1 MKIALAQLNYRIGD
15 FELNTSKM
23 YEAITEAKSQGAD
36 LVVFSELSVCG
47 YPPDDLLDYEWFVE
61 KCEQSMEAIAQSC
74 QGIAAVVG
82 GVMRNRDKGRGLFN
96 VSCFLQNGRIEHV
109 VRKTLL
115 PTYDVFSESRYFE
128 PADACQIF
136 EFKGV
141 KIGIAICEDIWD
153 VYNEFLYEKSPL
165 QHLKNEGAQ
174 LIIHPSASPFNVGKI
189 RMRDK
194 VFSGN
199 IERFGLPIVYVNQV
213 GANAD
218 LIFDGDSQVINA
230 DGKTVKQ
237 LPLFEEK
244 VDYITF
250 GKNDFLGV
258 PVHFSEPEETALM
271 HDAIVYGIRDYCK
284 KSGFRKIILGSSGGI
299 DSALVQALACKAVGP
314 ENVLALLMPSPYSS
328 EGSVN
333 DAKQLSINLGND
345 FRIVPISDIFSTY
358 LNTLQPAFE
367 KLPQDITEEN
377 LQARIRANL
386 LMAMSN
392 KMGYLLLN
400 TSNKSEMSVG
410 YSTLYGDMCGGLSP
424 IGDVWKTKVYGLAR
438 YINRDNEIIPN
449 AILTKAPSAEL
460 RPGQK
465 DTDSLPEYAI
475 LDEILHWYVEE
486 RRSREEIKAQ
496 GYDSAMVDKIINMV
510 NRAEYKRFQS
520 PPILRVT
527 SKAFGRGRQMP
538 LVAFHG

>member
-36 LVVFSELSVCG
+36 LVVFSELSVSG
-47 YPPDDLLDYEWFVE
+47 YPPGDLLDYEWFVE
-61 KCEQSMEAIAQSC
+61 KCEQSMDAIAQSC
-74 QGIAAVVG
+74 QGIAAIVG

-96 VSCFLQNGRIEHV
+96 VSCFLQNGRIEHI

-165 QHLKNEGAQ
+165 QYLKNEGAQ

-194 VFSGN
+194 VFAGN

-213 GANAD
+213 GAHAD

-230 DGKTVKQ
+230 EGKTVKQ

-244 VDYITF
+244 VEYITF
-250 GKNDFLGV
+250 GKNDFLGI
-258 PVHFSEPEETALM
+258 PVHSSEPEETALM
-271 HDAIVYGIRDYCK
+271 QDAIVYGIKDYCRKTGFK
-284 KSGFRKIILGSSGGI
+284 KVILGSSGGI
-299 DSALVQALACKAVGP
+299 DSALVQALACKALGS
-314 ENVLALLMPSPYSS
+314 ENVLALLMPSPFSS

-333 DAKQLSINLGND
+333 DAKQLSINLAND
-345 FRIVPISDIFSTY
+345 FRVVPINDIFSTY
-358 LNTLQPAFE
+358 LNTLEPAFE
-367 KLPQDITEEN
+367 KLPQNITEEN
-377 LQARIRANL
+377 LQTRIRANL

-392 KMGYLLLN
+392 NMGYLLLN

-424 IGDVWKTKVYGLAR
+424 IGDVWKTKVYALAK
-438 YINRDNEIIPN
+438 YMNRKNEIIPN

-510 NRAEYKRFQS
+510 NKAEYKRFQS
-520 PPILRVT
+520 PPVLRIT

>member
-36 LVVFSELSVCG
+36 LVVFSELSVSG
-47 YPPDDLLDYEWFVE
+47 YPPGDLLDYEWFVE
-61 KCEQSMEAIAQSC
+61 KCEQSMDAIAQSC
-74 QGIAAVVG
+74 QGIAAIVG

-96 VSCFLQNGRIEHV
+96 VSCFLQNGRIEHI

-165 QHLKNEGAQ
+165 QYLKNEGAQ

-194 VFSGN
+194 VFAGN

-213 GANAD
+213 GAHAD

-230 DGKTVKQ
+230 EGKTVKQ

-244 VDYITF
+244 VEYITF
-250 GKNDFLGV
+250 GKNDFLGI
-258 PVHFSEPEETALM
+258 PVHSSEPEETALM
-271 HDAIVYGIRDYCK
+271 QDAIVYGIKDYCRKTGFK
-284 KSGFRKIILGSSGGI
+284 KVILGSSGGI
-299 DSALVQALACKAVGP
+299 DSALVQALACKALGS
-314 ENVLALLMPSPYSS
+314 ENVLALLMPSPFSS

-333 DAKQLSINLGND
+333 DAKQLSINLAND
-345 FRIVPISDIFSTY
+345 FRVVPINDIFSTY
-358 LNTLQPAFE
+358 LNTLEPTFE
-367 KLPQDITEEN
+367 KLPQNITEEN
-377 LQARIRANL
+377 LQTRIRANL

-392 KMGYLLLN
+392 NMGYLLLN

-424 IGDVWKTKVYGLAR
+424 IGDVWKTKVYALAK
-438 YINRDNEIIPN
+438 YMNRKNEIIPN

-510 NRAEYKRFQS
+510 NKAEYKRFQS
-520 PPILRVT
+520 PPVLRIT

>member
-1 MKIALAQLNYRIGD
+1 VKIALAQLNYRIGD

-36 LVVFSELSVCG
+36 LVVFSELSVSG
-47 YPPDDLLDYEWFVE
+47 YPPGDLLDYEWFVE
-61 KCEQSMEAIAQSC
+61 KCEQSMDAIAQSC
-74 QGIAAVVG
+74 QGIAAIVG

-96 VSCFLQNGRIEHV
+96 VSCFLQNGRIEHI

-165 QHLKNEGAQ
+165 QYLKNEGAQ

-194 VFSGN
+194 VFAGN

-213 GANAD
+213 GAHAD

-230 DGKTVKQ
+230 EGRTVKQ

-244 VDYITF
+244 VEYITF
-250 GKNDFLGV
+250 GKNDFLGI
-258 PVHFSEPEETALM
+258 PVHSSEPEETALM
-271 HDAIVYGIRDYCK
+271 QDAIVYGIKDYCRKTGFK
-284 KSGFRKIILGSSGGI
+284 KVILGSSGGI
-299 DSALVQALACKAVGP
+299 DSALVQALACKALGS
-314 ENVLALLMPSPYSS
+314 ENVLALLMPSPFSS

-333 DAKQLSINLGND
+333 DAKQLSINLAND
-345 FRIVPISDIFSTY
+345 FRVVPINDIFSTY
-358 LNTLQPAFE
+358 LNTLEPTFE
-367 KLPQDITEEN
+367 KLPQNITEEN
-377 LQARIRANL
+377 LQTRIRANL

-392 KMGYLLLN
+392 NMGYLLLN

-424 IGDVWKTKVYGLAR
+424 IGDVWKTKVYALAK
-438 YINRDNEIIPN
+438 YMNRKNEIIPN

-510 NRAEYKRFQS
+510 NKAEYKRFQS
-520 PPILRVT
+520 PPVLRIT

>member
-1 MKIALAQLNYRIGD
+1 
-15 FELNTSKM
+15 
-23 YEAITEAKSQGAD
+23 
-36 LVVFSELSVCG
+36 
-47 YPPDDLLDYEWFVE
+47 
-61 KCEQSMEAIAQSC
+61 
-74 QGIAAVVG
+74 
-82 GVMRNRDKGRGLFN
+82 
-96 VSCFLQNGRIEHV
+96 
-109 VRKTLL
+109 
-115 PTYDVFSESRYFE
+115 
-128 PADACQIF
+128 
-136 EFKGV
+136 
-141 KIGIAICEDIWD
+141 

-165 QHLKNEGAQ
+165 QSLKNAGAQ

-194 VFSGN
+194 VFAGN

-213 GANAD
+213 GAHAD

-230 DGKTVKQ
+230 EGKTVKQ

-244 VDYITF
+244 VEYITF

-271 HDAIVYGIRDYCK
+271 HDAIVYGIRDYCRKTGFK
-284 KSGFRKIILGSSGGI
+284 KVILGSSGGI
-299 DSALVQALACKAVGP
+299 DSALVQALASKAVGP

-333 DAKQLSINLGND
+333 DAKQLSINLGNNC
-345 FRIVPISDIFSTY
+345 RIVPISDIFSTY

-367 KLPQDITEEN
+367 KMPQDITEEN

-392 KMGYLLLN
+392 KMGHLLLN

-424 IGDVWKTKVYGLAR
+424 IGDVWKTKVYSLSK
-438 YINRDNEIIPN
+438 YINRENEIIPS
-449 AILTKAPSAEL
+449 AILNKAPSAEL

-465 DTDSLPEYAI
+465 DTDSLPDYSI
-475 LDEILHWYVEE
+475 LDEILHWYIEE
-486 RRSREEIKAQ
+486 RRSRDEIKAQ

-510 NRAEYKRFQS
+510 NRAEYKRFQA

>member
-36 LVVFSELSVCG
+36 LVVFSELSVSG
-47 YPPDDLLDYEWFVE
+47 YPPGDLLDYEWFVE
-61 KCEQSMEAIAQSC
+61 KCEQSMDAIAQSC
-74 QGIAAVVG
+74 QGIAAIVG

-96 VSCFLQNGRIEHV
+96 VSCFLQNGRIEHI

-165 QHLKNEGAQ
+165 QYLKNEGAQ

-194 VFSGN
+194 VFAGN

-213 GANAD
+213 GAHAD

-230 DGKTVKQ
+230 EGKTVKQ

-244 VDYITF
+244 VEYITF
-250 GKNDFLGV
+250 GKNDFLGI
-258 PVHFSEPEETALM
+258 PVNSSEPEETALM
-271 HDAIVYGIRDYCK
+271 QDAIVYGIKDYCRKTGFK
-284 KSGFRKIILGSSGGI
+284 KVILGSSGGI
-299 DSALVQALACKAVGP
+299 DSALVQALACKALGS
-314 ENVLALLMPSPYSS
+314 ENVLALLMPSPFSS
-328 EGSVN
+328 EGSIN
-333 DAKQLSINLGND
+333 DAKQLSINLAND
-345 FRIVPISDIFSTY
+345 FRVVPINDIFSTY
-358 LNTLQPAFE
+358 LNTLEPAFE
-367 KLPQDITEEN
+367 KLPQNITEEN
-377 LQARIRANL
+377 LQTRIRANL

-392 KMGYLLLN
+392 NMGYLLLN

-424 IGDVWKTKVYGLAR
+424 IGDVWKTKVYALAK
-438 YINRDNEIIPN
+438 YMNRKNEIIPN

-510 NRAEYKRFQS
+510 NKAEYKRFQS
-520 PPILRVT
+520 PPVLRIT

>member
-1 MKIALAQLNYRIGD
+1 
-15 FELNTSKM
+15 
-23 YEAITEAKSQGAD
+23 
-36 LVVFSELSVCG
+36 
-47 YPPDDLLDYEWFVE
+47 
-61 KCEQSMEAIAQSC
+61 
-74 QGIAAVVG
+74 
-82 GVMRNRDKGRGLFN
+82 
-96 VSCFLQNGRIEHV
+96 
-109 VRKTLL
+109 
-115 PTYDVFSESRYFE
+115 
-128 PADACQIF
+128 
-136 EFKGV
+136 
-141 KIGIAICEDIWD
+141 
-153 VYNEFLYEKSPL
+153 
-165 QHLKNEGAQ
+165 
-174 LIIHPSASPFNVGKI
+174 
-189 RMRDK
+189 
-194 VFSGN
+194 
-199 IERFGLPIVYVNQV
+199 V

-230 DGKTVKQ
+230 EGKTVKQ

-244 VDYITF
+244 VEYITF

-271 HDAIVYGIRDYCK
+271 HDAIVYGIRDYCRK
-284 KSGFRKIILGSSGGI
+284 TGFKKIILGASGGI
-299 DSALVQALACKAVGP
+299 DSALVQALACKALGP
-314 ENVLALLMPSPYSS
+314 ENVMALLMPSPYSS

-333 DAKQLSINLGND
+333 DATQLSINLGNEYK
-345 FRIVPISDIFSTY
+345 VLGISQVFSSY
-358 LNTLQPAFE
+358 LDTLQPLFE

-386 LMAMSN
+386 LMAISN

-424 IGDVWKTKVYGLAR
+424 IGDVWKTKAYALAR
-438 YINRDNEIIPN
+438 YINREEEIIPS

-496 GYDSAMVDKIINMV
+496 GYESAMVDKIINMV
-510 NRAEYKRFQS
+510 NRAEYKRFQA

-538 LVAFHG
+538 LVAYHG